1 MVTKRSLILAGALT
15 VAASPAAV
23 WAQQSDQVP
32 VVGILM
38 VTAGPNEGP
47 SQGLRKGL
55 RQLGYVEGEN
65 IRIEYRSAQGQAD
78 RLARLAQELAALKV
92 NVIVAGTEP
101 AARAIQQATGT
112 IPIVAVLS
120 DHDPVASG
128 LVNSLSRPGGNI
140 TGVFTLQSE
149 LVGKRLELLKEVLPK
164 LSRVAVFWDIYSQRQ
179 FDELQQ
185 AARSLGVQIQ
195 SIALRDP
202 YDFKAAFRVAKQ
214 KKVGALIVL
223 FSPVFYRERAQIA
236 ALALEAGLPT
246 MNQEESWVTAGGLIS
261 YGPTIADTFG
271 RAAYF
276 VDWLL
281 KGAKPSDLPVE
292 QATGFKLTVNLRTA
306 KALRLSIPESILLR
320 ADEVIR

>member
-1 MVTKRSLILAGALT
+1 MTRRIVLLALALNLA
-15 VAASPAAV
+15 VATTTS
-23 WAQQSDQVP
+23 WAQQTDQVP
-32 VVGILM
+32 VVGVLM
-38 VTAGPNEGP
+38 VAVGPSEGP
-47 SQGLRKGL
+47 SEALRKGL
-55 RQLGYVEGEN
+55 RRLGYVEGQN
-65 IRIEYRSAQGQAD
+65 IRIEYRSAQGQAE
-78 RLARLAQELAALKV
+78 RLTGLAQELAELKV
-92 NVIVAGTEP
+92 NVIVVGSEP
-101 AARAIQQATGT
+101 AALAAQHATGT

-128 LVNSLSRPGGNI
+128 LVNSFSRPGGNI
-140 TGVFTLQSE
+140 TGVFSRQSE
-149 LVGKRLELLKEVLPK
+149 LVGKRLELLKEVLPR
-164 LSRVAVFWDIYSQRQ
+164 LARVAVFWDSFSQRQ

-185 AARSLGVQIQ
+185 AARSLSVQIQ
-195 SIALRDP
+195 SVELRAP
-202 YDFKAAFRVAKQ
+202 YDFKAAFRDAKQ
-214 KKVGALIVL
+214 KKAGALIVL

-246 MNQEESWVTAGGLIS
+246 MNQEESWVAAGGLIS

-276 VDWLL
+276 VDRLL

-306 KALRLSIPESILLR
+306 KALRLSVPQSILLR